1 MYDAIQLLGSM
12 LILTAFVAATT
23 GRMRQAGYRYLTFN
37 AVGSAILTVTAIVS
51 HEWGFLL
58 LEGVW
63 ALVSVSS
70 MLRKATARSTAAAH

>member
-23 GRMRQAGYRYLTFN
+23 GRMRQAGYRYLILN
-37 AVGSAILTVTAIVS
+37 SVGSAILTVSAIVS

-63 ALVSVSS
+63 ALVSLYSI
-70 MLRKATARSTAAAH
+70 LRKATGQPTAAAH